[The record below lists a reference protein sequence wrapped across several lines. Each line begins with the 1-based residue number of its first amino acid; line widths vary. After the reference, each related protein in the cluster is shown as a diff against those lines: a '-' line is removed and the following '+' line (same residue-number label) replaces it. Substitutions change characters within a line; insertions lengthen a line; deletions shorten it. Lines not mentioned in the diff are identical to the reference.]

1 MQPFN
6 AYLVCKGKPG
16 HLTDHQHLHQ
26 DLIDRCKNG
35 DDRAFQSLYKLYAK
49 AMYNVSFRITAREED
64 AQDAVQESFISAYRN
79 IQHYRGDSSFGAW
92 IKRIVVNRSINI
104 LRVRRAQLWPDDDR
118 FDVEEPEAPE
128 VYKEDL
134 TVDRIRQAIMN
145 LPDGYRSVVSLYLL
159 EGYDHEEIAT
169 ILGIS
174 ESTSKSQLNRAKARL
189 REQLTAKV

>member
-1 MQPFN
+1 MTDYQP
-6 AYLVCKGKPG
+6 
-16 HLTDHQHLHQ
+16 LHQ

-35 DDRAFQSLYKLYAK
+35 DERAFQALYKLYAK

-79 IQHYRGDSSFGAW
+79 IQHYRGESSFGAW

-104 LRVRRAQLWPDDDR
+104 IRSRRTELWPEDDR
-118 FDVEEPEAPE
+118 FDVEEQESPE
-128 VYKEDL
+128 VYRENL
-134 TVDRIRQAIMN
+134 SVDRIRGAIMN

-159 EGYDHEEIAT
+159 EGYDHEEIAS

>member
-1 MQPFN
+1 M
-6 AYLVCKGKPG
+6 
-16 HLTDHQHLHQ
+16 TDYQHLHQ

-49 AMYNVSFRITAREED
+49 AMYNVSFRITGREED
-64 AQDAVQESFISAYRN
+64 AQDAVQESFISAHRN
-79 IQHYRGDSSFGAW
+79 IQHYRGDSAFGAW
-92 IKRIVVNRSINI
+92 LKRIVINRSIN
-104 LRVRRAQLWPDDDR
+104 VMRARKAELWPEDEQ
-118 FDVEEPEAPE
+118 FDIEEQEATQ
-128 VYKEDL
+128 VYREDM
-134 TVDRIRQAIMN
+134 TIERIRLAIMN

-189 REQLTAKV
+189 REQLTIKV

>member
-6 AYLVCKGKPG
+6 DYLVFKGKPRR
-16 HLTDHQHLHQ
+16 LTDHQHLHQ

-35 DDRAFQSLYKLYAK
+35 DDRAFQALYKLYAK

-104 LRVRRAQLWPDDDR
+104 LRVRRAQLWPEDDR
-118 FDVEEPEAPE
+118 FDVVEPEAPE
-128 VYKEDL
+128 VYKEEL

-169 ILGIS
+169 ILGIT

>member
-1 MQPFN
+1 M
-6 AYLVCKGKPG
+6 ADY
-16 HLTDHQHLHQ
+16 QHLHQ

-35 DDRAFQSLYKLYAK
+35 DDRAFQALYKLYAK
-49 AMYNVSFRITAREED
+49 AMYNVSYRITAREED

-79 IQHYRGDSSFGAW
+79 IQHYRGDSAFGAW

-104 LRVRRAQLWPDDDR
+104 IRSRKAELWPEDEP
-118 FDVEEPEAPE
+118 FDIEEQSAPE
-128 VYKEDL
+128 VYKEDM
-134 TVDRIRQAIMN
+134 TVERIRQAIMN

-189 REQLTAKV
+189 REQLTIKV